1 MPAREEKRDPLEE
14 FFSIDKENDGKRDE
28 HNRLVWVVHCHECG
42 REWDLIVNENLQAK
56 LGDRN
61 ALQAHVDGHHGK
73 SAATLRRRT

>member
-1 MPAREEKRDPLEE
+1 MPAREIEKDPLEE
-14 FFSIDKENDGKRDE
+14 FFSIDREEGRRDE
-28 HNRLVWVVHCHECG
+28 LGRQIWIVHCHECG
-42 REWDLIVNENLQAK
+42 KEWDLIVNANLQAK